1 MVNARSHVG
10 QTCFFFGAGAGGL
23 LGVLLAAEVGAA
35 AILGAEGGGGG
46 ELGVTTVVWEGWE
59 GRMER

>member
-1 MVNARSHVG
+1 M
-10 QTCFFFGAGAGGL
+10 
-23 LGVLLAAEVGAA
+23 GVLLAAEAVAA

-46 ELGVTTVVWEGWE
+46 ELGVTTVVWVGWE